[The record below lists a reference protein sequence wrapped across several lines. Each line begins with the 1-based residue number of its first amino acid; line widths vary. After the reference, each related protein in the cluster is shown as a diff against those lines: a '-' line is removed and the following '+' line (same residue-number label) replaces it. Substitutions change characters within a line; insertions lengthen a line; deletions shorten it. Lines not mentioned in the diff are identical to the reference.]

1 MAKSTTARTTTTS
14 RSTPKS
20 SIGAKSSKSTKA
32 EAAKSAVTSQ
42 PKPVVVTDNT
52 LVVSDPALKKKELI
66 DTVVERSGIK
76 KKDAKPVVEAML
88 AVLGQKLADGRDM
101 NLQPLGKIKINRV
114 KDVQGG
120 RVFVTKIRQINRLP
134 SPPQEAAE

>member
-1 MAKSTTARTTTTS
+1 MAKSTVATTTTTS

-20 SIGAKSSKSTKA
+20 STGAKSSKSTKA

-88 AVLGQKLADGRDM
+88 AVLGQTLADGREM
-101 NLQPLGKIKINRV
+101 NLQPLGKIKINRA
-114 KDVQGG
+114 KDAQGG
-120 RVFVTKIRQINRLP
+120 KVLVTKIRQSNRVP
-134 SPPQEAAE
+134 IPTQEAAE